1 MRECSGMTPERPVE
15 FNRSIEQIGFYGRAV
30 KQLVLTFRR

>member
-1 MRECSGMTPERPVE
+1 ME

-30 KQLVLTFRR
+30 KQLVLTFRG